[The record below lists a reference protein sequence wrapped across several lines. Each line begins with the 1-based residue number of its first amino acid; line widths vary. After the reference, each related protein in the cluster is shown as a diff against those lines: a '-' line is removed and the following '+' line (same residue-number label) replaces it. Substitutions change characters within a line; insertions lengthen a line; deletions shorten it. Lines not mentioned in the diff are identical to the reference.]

1 MPAFNKIIQYNRLNE
16 RNLRKI
22 RLHFH
27 CRQLSLLK
35 GHLVYAS
42 YHICDTT
49 IFSFMYTSGWGVVF
63 EVLSPEVVSLPLF
76 STFVLRFIGYP
87 KYTGPKA
94 VNSQPLKLSCLLSN
108 RANERQRKEPEMILC
123 LNFVHT
129 VSLSRL
135 FAESVK
141 YWSELCISYYVV
153 RYYRILLLY
162 IHCTHYLSSKLA
174 KRRELILE
182 ISPSYRLVSN

>member
-1 MPAFNKIIQYNRLNE
+1 
-16 RNLRKI
+16 
-22 RLHFH
+22 
-27 CRQLSLLK
+27 
-35 GHLVYAS
+35 
-42 YHICDTT
+42 
-49 IFSFMYTSGWGVVF
+49 
-63 EVLSPEVVSLPLF
+63 
-76 STFVLRFIGYP
+76 
-87 KYTGPKA
+87 
-94 VNSQPLKLSCLLSN
+94 
-108 RANERQRKEPEMILC
+108 MILC

-153 RYYRILLLY
+153 SYYRILLLY
-162 IHCTHYLSSKLA
+162 IPCTHYLSSQLA